1 MSDSATDSPAAGS
14 RAAGS
19 LATGSL
25 PNRAHSP
32 ARGSYA
38 DGFAPLA
45 ERFAAQLR
53 DGSEIGAG
61 LTVYQRGRCVVDLCG
76 GLADVRTG
84 RPWEHDTRIVVFS
97 VTKGLVAM
105 ALALLADRG
114 KLDWDAPVASAWP
127 EFAAAGKGA
136 ITLRT
141 LFNHEAGLLGPG
153 VGLTLEDCLDPARA
167 AYLSRVLAEAQPLWE
182 PGRAQGYH
190 AISYGLYANE
200 VFRRVAGESPGAF
213 LARELFDPLGADVSL
228 GTGPEHDARI
238 ATLYPPPTVRRVVN
252 MIGSLA
258 RGDNAESR
266 VLRAT
271 LAPKSLVRRAFFEP
285 RVGAAGLSAYN
296 GEPVRRA
303 ELAWGSATASAHGV
317 ARAYLPFALGGTVEG
332 RAFLRP
338 ETLAPVYARQG
349 WSERDLVLQKPL
361 GWSQG
366 FLKEEPHLFSP
377 TRESFGHAGMGGALG
392 WCDPVHGL
400 TFGYVMNR
408 LDWRVRS
415 PRAVALC
422 RALYE
427 CAPIRDARA

>member
-1 MSDSATDSPAAGS
+1 MSELASGLLAP
-14 RAAGS
+14 GS
-19 LATGSL
+19 LA
-25 PNRAHSP
+25 NRAPAP
-32 ARGSYA
+32 ARGAYA

-45 ERFAAQLR
+45 ERFAAQVR
-53 DGSEIGAG
+53 DGAEIGAG
-61 LTVYQRGRCVVDLCG
+61 LTVYHRGRCVVDLHG
-76 GLADVRTG
+76 GLADASTG
-84 RPWEHDTRIVVFS
+84 RPWERDTRLVVFS

-114 KLDWDAPVASAWP
+114 KLDWDAPVASVWP

-153 VGLTLEDCLDPARA
+153 VGLTLDDCLDPGRA
-167 AYLSRVLAEAQPLWE
+167 AYVSRVLAEARPLWE

-190 AISYGLYANE
+190 AISYGLYASE
-200 VFRRVAGESPGAF
+200 VFTRIAGESVGTF
-213 LARELFDPLGADVSL
+213 LTRELFAPLGADVSL
-228 GTGPEHDARI
+228 GTPAEHDARI
-238 ATLYPPPTVRRVVN
+238 ATLYPPPTLRRVVN
-252 MIGSLA
+252 MVGALA

-271 LAPKSLVRRAFFEP
+271 LAPTSLVRRAFFEP
-285 RVGAAGLSAYN
+285 RVGAAGLSTYN
-296 GEPVRRA
+296 DEPVRRA
-303 ELAWGSATASAHGV
+303 ELAWASATASAHGV
-317 ARAYLPFALGGTVEG
+317 ARAYLPFALGGSVEG
-332 RAFLRP
+332 RTYLRGD
-338 ETLAPVYARQG
+338 TLAPVYARQG

-366 FLKEEPHLFSP
+366 FLKEEAHLFSP
-377 TRESFGHAGMGGALG
+377 TPESFGHAGMGGALG

-422 RALYE
+422 RALYDSP
-427 CAPIRDARA
+427 AVRDARP